1 MSVKHYV
8 FIQTHKLYVVKYQFS
23 QQTITVIKYL
33 KMKVLVI
40 GAGNMGLT
48 YAEGMATSPLFSEHK
63 LIIYDT
69 DSKKIESLSKDVRFN
84 VLDNL
89 DDCLPKAN
97 IVFIAVKPYHSD
109 ALFEQMKPMLNEQQI
124 FVSLMAGVT
133 IETIHKKLGIKKIIR
148 TMPNLPA
155 QVGKGVTSY
164 TESKAVSKVELI
176 LVRNL
181 LDTTGT
187 SIHVETENFID
198 ASTGISG
205 SGPAYVF
212 YFMQS
217 MLEAALK
224 MGFSDY
230 DSKVLVSNTFEGA
243 IELFNQADLSPEKW
257 INRVASK
264 GGTTRAAIDSMEDN
278 NVNQLIKD
286 AAFAAFDRAV
296 ELGKE
301 K

>member
-1 MSVKHYV
+1 
-8 FIQTHKLYVVKYQFS
+8 
-23 QQTITVIKYL
+23 
-33 KMKVLVI
+33 MKVLVI

-48 YAEGMATSPLFSEHK
+48 YAEGMASSPLLSKHK
-63 LIIYDT
+63 LRIFDT
-69 DSKKIESLSKDVRFN
+69 DPKKIETLRQQPQFDVY
-84 VLDNL
+84 DTL
-89 DDCLPKAN
+89 DDCLPKADL
-97 IVFIAVKPYHSD
+97 VFIAVKPYHSED
-109 ALFEQMKPMLNEQQI
+109 LFAKMRPMLNDDQI

-133 IETIHKKLGIKKIIR
+133 IESIQDHLGRKKVVR

-164 TESKAVSKVELI
+164 TEASEISKIEL
-176 LVRNL
+176 LMVRNL

-187 SIHVETENFID
+187 SIHVDTENFID

-230 DSKVLVSNTFEGA
+230 DSKILVSNTFEGA
-243 IELFNQADLSPEKW
+243 IELFNQNDISPKSW
-257 INRVASK
+257 IAKVASK
-264 GGTTRAAIDSMEDN
+264 GGTTQAAIDSMDDN
-278 NVNQLIKD
+278 NVKQLIQD
-286 AAFAAFDRAV
+286 AAYAAFDRAV
-296 ELGKE
+296 ELGK